1 MSRLRHKASGGAMM
15 KKGVETKDPAPQ
27 VVSGNKNVIAGAK
40 SSEDLGKVPGI
51 WAGKRLD
58 RGSRKK

>member
-1 MSRLRHKASGGAMM
+1 MSRLRHKASGGAM
-15 KKGVETKDPAPQ
+15 KKGIETKDPTPQ
-27 VVSGNKNVIAGAK
+27 VVAGNKNVVAGAK